1 MRDKELDIIKGLAC
15 ILMVVAHAGTLGKT
29 IENSFTTLL
38 WYLAFFAPILFF
50 ASVGISLIHQL
61 KKRSVMKILVFNI
74 IFLVISFADIGK
86 QSLNYLD
93 ITKPNLIASLAIAT
107 IFSLIFRKVNGLLI
121 LILLLAMDRFANRFL
136 IPPTLI
142 YGLPFALIP
151 WAGITTLGRYL
162 YLNKKSLIYILAI
175 GFLITLYYVLVK
187 HQTISTQFL
196 TSLFLGLSLVIYSS
210 VAISASRI
218 SNIPILSSFL
228 TYLGENT
235 LLFYWLHLFILF
247 MISFQLPA
255 PLMWAFVLMI
265 TIISIKILKKVND
278 LTLKKLSYGPWFWV
292 TITLAVF
299 IPLVTPLSQQTQ
311 FFFFTALTIIFA
323 LNYHQ
328 LLQLKLLDH
337 IERFTKL

>member
-1 MRDKELDIIKGLAC
+1 MGVQDFYEPVQRAIHRIQPEDMTRQVVDWAREEGFKSVNLD
-15 ILMVVAHAGTLGKT
+15 
-29 IENSFTTLL
+29 
-38 WYLAFFAPILFF
+38 
-50 ASVGISLIHQL
+50 
-61 KKRSVMKILVFNI
+61 
-74 IFLVISFADIGK
+74 
-86 QSLNYLD
+86 
-93 ITKPNLIASLAIAT
+93 
-107 IFSLIFRKVNGLLI
+107 
-121 LILLLAMDRFANRFL
+121 
-136 IPPTLI
+136 LI

-162 YLNKKSLIYILAI
+162 YLNKKSLIYILTI

-265 TIISIKILKKVND
+265 TIISMKILKKVND